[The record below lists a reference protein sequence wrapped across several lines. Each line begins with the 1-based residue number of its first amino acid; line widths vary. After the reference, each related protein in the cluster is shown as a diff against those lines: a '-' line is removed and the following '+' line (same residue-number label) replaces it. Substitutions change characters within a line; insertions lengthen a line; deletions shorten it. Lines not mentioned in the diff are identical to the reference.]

1 MAGAGS
7 SAGVYLQS
15 TQVWDVTE
23 IKDIDVTKP
32 EFKELLVRL
41 YQNLNQMSF
50 TINNKESSYFDTAET
65 VKGQA
70 FFPNPA
76 YSSSTPTKPE
86 YRQSFNKVINF
97 GALPNSTT
105 KSVAHGIAINSGY
118 TFTRI
123 YGTSTNTTGLTA
135 IPLPY
140 VDPSSLANGILL
152 SVDATNVNVKTAA
165 NYSSYNV
172 TYIILEYIKN

>member
-1 MAGAGS
+1 MASSNS
-7 SAGVYLQS
+7 SAGVNIPS

-23 IKDIDVTKP
+23 VKDVDVTKP
-32 EFKELLVRL
+32 EFKELLVRM
-41 YQNLNQMSF
+41 YQNLNQMSI
-50 TINNKESSYFDTAET
+50 TINNKESSYFDTDET

-76 YSSSTPTKPE
+76 LNSSTPTTPE

-97 GALPNSTT
+97 GALPSSTT
-105 KSVAHGIAINSGY
+105 KSVAHGISINSGY

-123 YGTSTNTTGLTA
+123 YGSATNTTALTA

-140 VDPSSLANGILL
+140 VDPASLANGILL
-152 SVDATNVNVKTAA
+152 SVDGTNVNIKTAA
-165 NYSSYNV
+165 NYSAYNI
-172 TYIILEYIKN
+172 TYIVLEYIKN

>member
-1 MAGAGS
+1 MAGASS

-15 TQVWDVTE
+15 TQIWDVTE

-32 EFKELLVRL
+32 EFKELLVRM
-41 YQNLNQMSF
+41 YQNLNQMSLV
-50 TINNKESSYFDTAET
+50 INNKESSYFDTAET

-76 YSSSTPTKPE
+76 YSSATAVKPE

-97 GALPNSTT
+97 GALPNNTT
-105 KSVAHGIAINSGY
+105 KSVAHGISINAGY

-123 YGTSTNTTGLTA
+123 YATATNTTALTA
-135 IPLPY
+135 IPIPY
-140 VDPSSLANGILL
+140 VDPASLANGILL
-152 SVDATNVNVKTAA
+152 SVDATNVNIKTAA
-165 NYSSYNV
+165 NYSTYNV
-172 TYIILEYIKN
+172 TYVILEYIKN

>member
-1 MAGAGS
+1 MASS
-7 SAGVYLQS
+7 SAGVYLPS

-23 IKDIDVTKP
+23 IKDVDVTKP
-32 EFKELLVRL
+32 EFKELLIRM
-41 YQNLNQMSF
+41 YQNLNAMSLA
-50 TINNKESSYFDTAET
+50 INNKESSFFDTMET

-76 YSSSTPTKPE
+76 YSSYTPTKPE

-97 GALPNSTT
+97 GALPNNTT
-105 KSVAHGIAINSGY
+105 KSIAHGISINVGY

-123 YGTSTNTTGLTA
+123 YGTATNTTALTA

-140 VDPSSLANGILL
+140 VDPASLTNCILL
-152 SVDATNVNVKTAA
+152 SVGGTNVNIKTAA
-165 NYSSYNV
+165 NYSAYNI
-172 TYIILEYIKN
+172 TYIVLEYIKN